1 MKKILLIVSLSIF
14 CLGYTFSQS
23 DTTTAKRGTPG
34 EPTTSSDCADC
45 VEVITIKGSS
55 AIGKYTEAT
64 GQFSFA
70 SGLSSKAQGDYSSA
84 LGYNSTVSGSGSFA
98 LGNNNSVTGDY
109 SLSLGSNC
117 RVIGPSNGVAIGL
130 YAKSASRNSYSFG
143 SFVEAYAPGAMV
155 IGMGASNTDLLKNTK
170 QESLVVG
177 FNSIH
182 PTLFVGK
189 SPSLHET
196 GKIGIGTDEPA
207 TKLHM
212 YSGIDEDAVLFLQPK
227 NFTTSNDYA
236 AILLG
241 NEENRIKAA
250 HHAPMEFF
258 TRSKFVFKGSD
269 VEVGTSSS
277 GLDFKV
283 FGKSTTET
291 LNSGSVNTESLKLTN
306 GAQSD
311 YVLKSDADGNASWTA
326 QSQLDDN
333 DWSVSGSNV
342 YKSDGYVGIGITNPQ
357 YSLDVSGQIRFSS
370 LTTSGDDPKM
380 LVVNQNGLLENA
392 DIPENNIFSENIQ
405 MRGNYITHDGDNE
418 GIYIAA
424 NGNVGINTN
433 DPNTLLHVASSGNTE
448 ARISANNSSISR
460 LWTTNAL
467 FAYGFGVDA
476 DGKGHIWSNV
486 NNPKS
491 LLTFYQDKVGIG
503 EITGMPG
510 EYRLYVEG
518 GIMTEKVRVKLQGEW
533 ADYVFDENY
542 DLMSLS
548 EVESFIKENKHL
560 PDVPS
565 AKEVKKEGM
574 DVGEMNSVLLKKI
587 EELTLH
593 IIELEKK
600 VNELQKEQ

>member
-1 MKKILLIVSLSIF
+1 M
-14 CLGYTFSQS
+14 GY
-23 DTTTAKRGTPG
+23 
-34 EPTTSSDCADC
+34 SS
-45 VEVITIKGSS
+45 T
-55 AIGKYTEAT
+55 
-64 GQFSFA
+64 A
-70 SGLSSKAQGDYSSA
+70 SGLGSFTIGNNNNVKGDYSFS
-84 LGYNSTVSGSGSFA
+84 LGTNC
-98 LGNNNSVTGDY
+98 SVTGQ
-109 SLSLGSNC
+109 
-117 RVIGPSNGVAIGL
+117 SNGAAIGFF
-130 YAKSASRNSYSFG
+130 AVSTDNDSYSFG
-143 SFVEAYAPGAMV
+143 SFVEAYAPGSMV
-155 IGMGASNTDLLKNTK
+155 IGTGSSKRDMLRNTK

-182 PTLFVGK
+182 PSLFVSR
-189 SPSLHET
+189 SPSMHET

-212 YSGIDEDAVLFLQPK
+212 YSGVDEDAIIFLQPK
-227 NFTTSNDYA
+227 NFTTSDDFA
-236 AILLG
+236 AIFLG
-241 NEENRIKAA
+241 NEKTQIKVA
-250 HHAPMEFF
+250 HHAPMEFL
-258 TRSKFVFKGSD
+258 TESKFVFKGSN
-269 VEVGTSSS
+269 VEVGTSTES
-277 GLDFKV
+277 LDLNV
-283 FGKSTTET
+283 FGKATTKAIQT
-291 LNSGSVNTESLKLTN
+291 GALNTASLKLTN

-311 YVLKSDADGNASWTA
+311 YVLKSDANGNASWIA

-405 MRGNYITHDGDNE
+405 MRGNYITHDGDDE
-418 GIYIAA
+418 GIYVAA

-433 DPNTLLHVASSGNTE
+433 NPNTLLHVASAGNTE
-448 ARISANNSSISR
+448 AKISANNSSISR
-460 LWTTNAL
+460 LWTTNTL
-467 FAYGFGVDA
+467 YAYGFGVDNE
-476 DGKGHIWSNV
+476 GKGHIWSDV

-503 EITGMPG
+503 EIDEITGMPG

-533 ADYVFDENY
+533 SDYVFDEDY

-565 AKEVKKEGM
+565 AKEVKKDGL
-574 DVGEMNSVLLKKI
+574 DVAEMNATLLKKV

-600 VNELQKEQ
+600 VNELQNEQ